1 MTRATAKA
9 FHTEIKERRKNSTE
23 QAPMMRSNRA
33 SSFVVEPNKDAS
45 S

>member
-1 MTRATAKA
+1 MTGAIAKA

-23 QAPMMRSNRA
+23 QAPMMRSSRA
-33 SSFVVEPNKDAS
+33 SSFVVEPSKDGS